1 MYIYDIQSEGDS
13 MKKKRTLKKRI
24 LWILLSVFAVLVL
37 AFFGYN
43 YAFGT
48 DAVLSYIDETVSS
61 VESTHSVKITLD
73 DDGFYSLSSEGDE
86 DIKILQLTDI
96 HFSCSY
102 VTYMLDCAAVD
113 AVYALVKE
121 TRPDLIVLT
130 GDIISPIVYTGATG
144 NSALMAR
151 AISALF
157 AKMEIPWIFVYG
169 NHDDEGFMSKA
180 ELSEYFAA
188 QPFSLFLK
196 GPDTIDGEG
205 NSVIK
210 VKNEDGTLR
219 HALFFLDSNGGSV
232 MGYDNPHEN
241 QIEWYKETVDR
252 LRAAYGEFE
261 SVLYQHIPP
270 KQMQTLADAYE
281 KGDENVEK
289 LYGELVELNK
299 RVAYGEDHGLY
310 DALLE
315 KQTTKFVFFGH
326 DHTNLAA
333 FRDKND
339 GIVLSYSPS
348 IDFSTYPSTR
358 FTSFQRGG
366 TLVFLSKDGKART
379 EQIYSDTLG

>member
-1 MYIYDIQSEGDS
+1 

-24 LWILLSVFAVLVL
+24 LL
-37 AFFGYN
+37 AFFSVLAVMLLSFFGWN

-48 DAVLSYIDETVSS
+48 DAVLSYIEETVSS
-61 VESTHSVKITLD
+61 VESTHGVKVSLD
-73 DDGFYSLSSEGDE
+73 EDGFYSISPEGDGE
-86 DIKILQLTDI
+86 LKILQLTDL
-96 HFSCSY
+96 HFSCGY
-102 VTYMLDCAAVD
+102 ITYALDCAAVD
-113 AVYALVKE
+113 AIYAIVKE

-130 GDIISPIVYTGATG
+130 GDIISPIVFTGATG
-144 NSALMAR
+144 NSELMAR
-151 AISALF
+151 AIGALF
-157 AKMEIPWIFVYG
+157 EKIEIPWTLVYG
-169 NHDDEGFMSKA
+169 NHDDEGFMSKS
-180 ELSEYFAA
+180 ELSEYFSA

-232 MGYDNPHEN
+232 TGYDNPHKN

-252 LRAAYGEFE
+252 LRAEYGEFE

-270 KQMQTLADAYE
+270 KEMQTLADAYE
-281 KGDENVEK
+281 KGDTNVEK

-310 DALLE
+310 DALVL
-315 KQTTKFVFFGH
+315 KGTTKYVFFGH

-348 IDFSTYPSTR
+348 IDFSAYPSTR

-366 TLVFLSKDGKART
+366 TLVFLSKDGKARA
-379 EQIYSDTLG
+379 EQIYSDAIE